1 MVARADIIAGL
12 RASMAAIEQGSACDT
27 GVADGRSDSLPATS
41 AAQPSSPGPEGQIHV
56 ASCESG
62 CAESGKTADEAFR
75 KILRWVSVRERSTA
89 YVRERLAKDEFPT
102 EAIEGALD
110 RAVRTRAV
118 DDRRYSDALIRM
130 KLSAGKG
137 LRAVEAE
144 ISELGIDPASLDAWQ
159 EHASRGSEAEV
170 ERALAML
177 RRRPP
182 RAKQAREAAFRKLV
196 GQGYTADV
204 ASTAARRWFEELR
217 DESSEQCFR

>member
-1 MVARADIIAGL
+1 
-12 RASMAAIEQGSACDT
+12 MAAIEQGSACDT
-27 GVADGRSDSLPATS
+27 GVADGRSDSLSAAP

-56 ASCESG
+56 ACESG

-102 EAIEGALD
+102 EAIEEALD
-110 RAVRTRAV
+110 QAVRTRAV

-204 ASTAARRWFEELR
+204 ASTAARRWFEESR
-217 DESSEQCFR
+217 ANRPSSASDNC